1 MNELTKQVLRILFF
15 VLLIGWLGYTLW
27 IVRSTLIYILISALV
42 SLIGKPLVDLLT
54 GERWPWLKINRSL
67 AAALTLLFFGG
78 LIAALVS
85 FFVPALLRELQVL
98 AQIDYESLFRE
109 LKGSFY
115 DFQTRY
121 GVINESPPA
130 DQVSGLAQQIEEW
143 ISFDGVTDTL
153 TGVLGGVGSTAF
165 AIFSIIFIS
174 FFFMRERYLF
184 RNIVLALV
192 PDAVE
197 EKVLHVSPRMRNT
210 LTRYFIGILVQ
221 ITIITIMVSVGL
233 RLVGFQNT
241 IAIGLFSGF
250 INVIPYVGPIIG
262 ATFGLVLGLAQTLG
276 PGVDMSLASA
286 AILLALVYGIM
297 QLTDNFVLQP
307 VIFSTSIRAHPL
319 EIFIVISFAASLAGI
334 VGMIVAIPVYS
345 ILRLLAAEFLPN
357 QKFVRWLIHG
367 ERSKLPPST

>member
-1 MNELTKQVLRILFF
+1 MSDLTKQVLRILFF
-15 VLLIGWLGYTLW
+15 VLLTAWLAYTLW

-54 GERWPWLKINRSL
+54 GEKWPWLKINRSV
-67 AAALTLLFFGG
+67 AAVITLLLFAG
-78 LIAALVS
+78 LITALVS

-98 AQIDYESLFRE
+98 AKIDYETLFVE
-109 LKGSFY
+109 LQNSFRVFQESYGIKASTPEEQGSML
-115 DFQTRY
+115 
-121 GVINESPPA
+121 A
-130 DQVSGLAQQIEEW
+130 DQVEEW
-143 ISFDGVTDTL
+143 VSFDGIADTL
-153 TGVLGGVGSTAF
+153 SGVLGGVGSTAF

-184 RNIVLALV
+184 RNIILALV
-192 PDAVE
+192 PDEVE

-221 ITIITIMVSVGL
+221 ITIITLMLSLGL

-262 ATFGLVLGLAQTLG
+262 ASFGMVLGLAQTLG
-276 PGVDMSLASA
+276 PGVDMSLGSA
-286 AILLALVYGIM
+286 AVLLAIVYAIM

-307 VIFSTSIRAHPL
+307 IIFSTSIRAHPL

-334 VGMIVAIPVYS
+334 VGMIAAIPVYS

-357 QKFVRWLIHG
+357 QKFVRWLIFG
-367 ERSKLPPST
+367 ERSKSHSP